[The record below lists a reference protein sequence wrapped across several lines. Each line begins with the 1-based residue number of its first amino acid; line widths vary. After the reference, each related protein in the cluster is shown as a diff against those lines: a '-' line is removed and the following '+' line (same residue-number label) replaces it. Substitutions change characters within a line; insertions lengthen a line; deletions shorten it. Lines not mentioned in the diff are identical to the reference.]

1 MYASFLQ
8 PVVKICYQ
16 KIGLLFSLRVMIG
29 RNQGANFTLVF
40 PLILSMC
47 LHTKRFWWFSEQW
60 KTESLKF
67 GSRKKDREE
76 KKNTKN
82 KKPCSF
88 VCPQK
93 QLLFGLIDILLSS
106 FSRIKP
112 QANTPSFLHVKVFIT
127 SERNSD
133 IAFRMLRRLSC
144 RSEFI
149 CFVLAPL
156 NLFTSH
162 HQICHASARLPGFLH
177 RSENFIPVQNLA
189 TVSCKW
195 RTTTHLGTH
204 QIGL

>member
-8 PVVKICYQ
+8 PVVNICYQ
-16 KIGLLFSLRVMIG
+16 KIGLLFSLRVMID

-40 PLILSMC
+40 PLTLSMC
-47 LHTKRFWWFSEQW
+47 LDRKRFWWFSEQW
-60 KTESLKF
+60 KTEFLKF

-93 QLLFGLIDILLSS
+93 QLLSGLIDILLSS

-112 QANTPSFLHVKVFIT
+112 QANTPSFLHVKVVIT

-133 IAFRMLRRLSC
+133 IAFRMPRRLSC
-144 RSEFI
+144 WSEFI
-149 CFVLAPL
+149 
-156 NLFTSH
+156 LFRS
-162 HQICHASARLPGFLH
+162 CASEFFHITQPEMPCQHEVTR
-177 RSENFIPVQNLA
+177 
-189 TVSCKW
+189 VSTPEREFHSDTKS
-195 RTTTHLGTH
+195 RNS
-204 QIGL
+204 IM